1 MSLCKRNKHKTHVA
15 KKINKAR
22 VPKTSL
28 SKNKHKARVAKAR
41 AAKKNLS
48 KSKSSGGAPGVNA
61 RARVHSRA
69 FPRINSNKKISQ
81 GLSRLFRTLDR

>member
-1 MSLCKRNKHKTHVA
+1 MSLCKQNKHKTRVA

-28 SKNKHKARVAKAR
+28 SKNKHKARAAKAR
-41 AAKKNLS
+41 AAKKNLP
-48 KSKSSGGAPGVNA
+48 KSSGGAPGVNA

-69 FPRINSNKKISQ
+69 FPRINSNKTISQ